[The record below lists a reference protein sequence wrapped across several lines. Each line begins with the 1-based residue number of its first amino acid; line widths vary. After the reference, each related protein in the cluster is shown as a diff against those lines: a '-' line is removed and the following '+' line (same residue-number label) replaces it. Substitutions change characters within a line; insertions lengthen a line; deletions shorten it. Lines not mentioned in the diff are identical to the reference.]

1 MNLEAVLSAVSQTT
15 APQTPGATAS
25 QQNTDGNGNFNQI
38 LTTMV
43 QHANQPQTAPP
54 LNGIT
59 AQGDQVDW
67 LNMLMNIFG
76 QETDTG
82 MLTLDPTGE
91 ASLPSTDAAVSLT
104 EVMAALQTMTTQENL
119 LDLTSAA
126 ATNITAEQLETLL
139 NEKNQDTDLDIDTIN
154 ALLAIIGAPAADT
167 STPVSLPQLLQQL
180 QAVTNVEQASPQVGP
195 SLLTTAPSSNTAI
208 PTATTSTA
216 ADTSTPA
223 TITNTEQI
231 TAFQNVQ
238 SQNNLSSEI
247 TNTPPPTTAEL
258 ASQSDTTTPS
268 VTMPTNTN
276 GNSANLSHPVS
287 PNLSQPE
294 TTNTPTNSAPL
305 SDTAISQPTTSPIAP
320 AFIVPES
327 TSAAPTATT
336 LPDIPA
342 LHQIVKSIEL
352 ISHNDKQAVR
362 LQLYPESL
370 GQILV
375 HLDTTSD
382 GTVTVRMLAETMQA
396 QNLVQDH
403 LPQLKQALASQ
414 GLQADTLSVAVGSDA
429 SAFDAPDNPAR
440 RGFQGTPQ
448 RNFAPNLNRGEHPS
462 SVSSIS
468 RSGSSLHTVDY
479 QV

>member
-25 QQNTDGNGNFNQI
+25 QQSTDGNGNFNQI

-43 QHANQPQTAPP
+43 QHANQSQTETP

-59 AQGDQVDW
+59 VQSDQVDW

-91 ASLPSTDAAVSLT
+91 ASLPSTDAGVSLT

-195 SLLTTAPSSNTAI
+195 SLPDVNMTTAPSSNTAI
-208 PTATTSTA
+208 PTAAT
-216 ADTSTPA
+216 DTSTPA
-223 TITNTEQI
+223 TITNTEQ
-231 TAFQNVQ
+231 TTNFQNVQ
-238 SQNNLSSEI
+238 SQNNLSSKI
-247 TNTPPPTTAEL
+247 TNTPPPTTAET
-258 ASQSDTTTPS
+258 APQSYTTTSS
-268 VTMPTNTN
+268 VTTPTNTN
-276 GNSANLSHPVS
+276 GNSANLSQPVS

-294 TTNTPTNSAPL
+294 TTNTPTNPTHL
-305 SDTAISQPTTSPIAP
+305 SDTAISQPATSPTAP

-327 TSAAPTATT
+327 TSAAPPATT